1 MICSLCLVS
10 QRKITHN
17 SAILAKYISILLL
30 SDYRYCLSP
39 SHRVPTL
46 QSLIISTYCDIT
58 LLMDFVSSRLKIY
71 DKYPLQN

>member
-17 SAILAKYISILLL
+17 SAISAKYISILLL

-46 QSLIISTYCDIT
+46 QSLLISTYGDTIHFT
-58 LLMDFVSSRLKIY
+58 GGLAVFTIG
-71 DKYPLQN
+71 